1 MKKLALAFAAILV
14 ALSAWAQTPEEI
26 LEKMDRVM
34 ERGDTEGMI
43 MTMTMKIPII
53 GAVPSRMYILG
64 DKSRAETQMLGQKL
78 VIWEDATTTW
88 TYDSKKNEVTIE
100 DNKAN
105 KSSDADDTLGMLDG
119 VADGYDLKLQK
130 ETADAWYIV
139 CKKRKDNTNKD
150 DPKKIE
156 ISVYKDSYLLKE
168 MKAGV
173 SGVSVIMN
181 EVSFGVS
188 EKDVIISE
196 DILKNAVIVDNR
208 KAE

>member
-26 LEKMDRVM
+26 LEKMDKVM
-34 ERGDTEGMI
+34 EHGDTEGMI

-64 DKSRAETQMLGQKL
+64 DKSRVETQMLGQKL

-88 TYDSKKNEVTIE
+88 TYNSKKNEVTIE
-100 DNKAN
+100 DNKAD

-208 KAE
+208 KAK